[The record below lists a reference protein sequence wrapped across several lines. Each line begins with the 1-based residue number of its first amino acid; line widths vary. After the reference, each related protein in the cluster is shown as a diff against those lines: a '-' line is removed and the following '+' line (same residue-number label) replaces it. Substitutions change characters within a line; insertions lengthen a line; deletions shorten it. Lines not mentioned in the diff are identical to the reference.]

1 MDRQVDIDNMA
12 LFWQSMS
19 SLVSTMAGIHRGPC
33 IGLIQIT
40 KLYNAQGAFIF
51 ADVTLSHSVQTGQ
64 AKKLLDRC
72 ANRTCKLQFASCY
85 SIPATVDQFF
95 SLSCTDT
102 LRNQTPE
109 FNTMTGKRCRFLFK
123 SDTSLVKIM
132 NGGTAE
138 SCTKSLKILYKLDQ
152 VEDPSRIL
160 FKILCR
166 EWW

>member
-1 MDRQVDIDNMA
+1 
-12 LFWQSMS
+12 
-19 SLVSTMAGIHRGPC
+19 MAGIHRDPC

-85 SIPATVDQFF
+85 SIPATVNQFF

-109 FNTMTGKRCRFLFK
+109 FNTTTGKRCRFLFK

-132 NGGTAE
+132 NGSPAG
-138 SCTKSLKILYKLDQ
+138 SCTRSLKILYRLDHTPGIFARENAHSPFIMTCGKLLKCCVIMQ
-152 VEDPSRIL
+152 QCQR
-160 FKILCR
+160 
-166 EWW
+166 

>member
-12 LFWQSMS
+12 LFWQSIC
-19 SLVSTMAGIHRGPC
+19 SLVSTMAGIHRDPC
-33 IGLIQIT
+33 IRLIQIT
-40 KLYNAQGAFIF
+40 KLYNAQGAFFF

-64 AKKLLDRC
+64 AKKLLDC
-72 ANRTCKLQFASCY
+72 CENRTWKLRFAICG
-85 SIPATVDQFF
+85 SIPATVNQFF
-95 SLSCTDT
+95 SFFSK
-102 LRNQTPE
+102 NKTPE
-109 FNTMTGKRCRFLFK
+109 FNTTTCKRCRFLFK

-138 SCTKSLKILYKLDQ
+138 SCIRSLKILYKLDQ
-152 VEDPSRIL
+152 VEDHSRIL

>member
-19 SLVSTMAGIHRGPC
+19 SLVSTMAGIHRDPC

-40 KLYNAQGAFIF
+40 KLYNAQGAFFF
-51 ADVTLSHSVQTGQ
+51 ADVTLGHSVQTWQ

-72 ANRTCKLQFASCY
+72 RNRTCKLRFAFCG
-85 SIPATVDQFF
+85 SIPATVNQFF
-95 SLSCTDT
+95 SFFSK
-102 LRNQTPE
+102 NQTPE
-109 FNTMTGKRCRFLFK
+109 FNTTTCKRCRFLFK
-123 SDTSLVKIM
+123 GDTSLVKIM
-132 NGGTAE
+132 NESPAG
-138 SCTKSLKILYKLDQ
+138 SCTRSLKILYKLDQ